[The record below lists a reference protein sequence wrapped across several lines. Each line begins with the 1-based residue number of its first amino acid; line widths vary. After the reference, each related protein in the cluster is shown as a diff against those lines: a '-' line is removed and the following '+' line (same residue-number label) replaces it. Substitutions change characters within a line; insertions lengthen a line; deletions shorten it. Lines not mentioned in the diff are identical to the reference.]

1 MEELEKELN
10 YLFIELKRFDPST
23 DEYAKVRAQISAIIK
38 DQIELNKASLE
49 AKNAKK
55 ERIIKWVQV
64 GGGIIAT
71 PIIGYFIN
79 RKLIRVVG
87 EVEQMEIFTTT
98 PGKKII
104 GKMF

>member
-1 MEELEKELN
+1 MEELDKELN

-38 DQIELNKASLE
+38 DKIEIKKASDE
-49 AKNAKK
+49 QKNAQK
-55 ERIIKWVQV
+55 ERIIKWVSV
-64 GGGIIAT
+64 GGGIILT
-71 PIIGYFIN
+71 PVIGYFIN

-98 PGKKII
+98 PGKKTIA
-104 GKMF
+104 KMF

>member
-1 MEELEKELN
+1 MEELEKELS

-55 ERIIKWVQV
+55 ERIIKWTQV
-64 GGGIIAT
+64 GGGIILT

>member
-1 MEELEKELN
+1 MEELDKELN

-38 DQIELNKASLE
+38 DRIEIEKASNE
-49 AKNAKK
+49 QKNAKK
-55 ERIIKWVQV
+55 ERVIKYIQV
-64 GGGIIAT
+64 GGGIILT

-79 RKLIRVVG
+79 RKLIKVVG